1 MALTS
6 EERLVRLEERCKLI
20 SSRLTKIEKIYTSIN
35 DINLNI
41 QELALTQKGILETMK
56 DEQDIRREHE
66 ERILSLE
73 NKPIKN
79 YEKVKWIV
87 ITAVLSSLASGIVGI
102 VIGFFIK

>member
-20 SSRLTKIEKIYTSIN
+20 SSRLTKIEKIHTSIN

-41 QELALTQKGILETMK
+41 QELALTQKGILETMR
-56 DEQDIRREHE
+56 DEQGIRREHE